1 MFEGE
6 KERGIEGES
15 QMAVFPIENRLSI
28 TGTHFPSRCTHNHT
42 EPLTISFTLMACKLR
57 DKAIELFKENFNER
71 PSVYAYAPGRVN
83 FIGEHTDYC
92 EGFVCPLAIHY
103 GTAVVGKLVPGNVSS
118 PTRS

>member
-1 MFEGE
+1 
-6 KERGIEGES
+6 
-15 QMAVFPIENRLSI
+15 
-28 TGTHFPSRCTHNHT
+28 
-42 EPLTISFTLMACKLR
+42 MACKLR

-103 GTAVVGKLVPGNVSS
+103 GTAVVGKLVPGNV
-118 PTRS
+118 RSHTQCLLLGVSCGFCKHGGCVRVQGRQFAES